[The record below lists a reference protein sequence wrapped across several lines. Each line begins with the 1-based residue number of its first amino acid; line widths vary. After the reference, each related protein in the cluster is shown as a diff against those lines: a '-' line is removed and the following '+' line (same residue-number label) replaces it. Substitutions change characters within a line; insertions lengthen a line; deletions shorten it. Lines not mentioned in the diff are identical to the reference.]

1 MLKGTGRVFSEIGV
15 PAAGVEAGFANGF
28 MYTRM
33 RPLIGADRPRTTL
46 PPLVLLKLV
55 TRLHPEFRR
64 RERRAKA
71 SLSARPAPA
80 LAVVQQWESEIRPRL
95 LERNRALQAVDLDT
109 LSDNDLEQH
118 LGALLDHALEN
129 FTLHFWLH
137 GHDLGPIARYLHSAI
152 GWGLDPVEAIDAL
165 AGASPSTSLPRESLL
180 ELRRLVDESDH
191 PVRSLEDL
199 RSSSDEAAGLLD
211 RYLADRAMVM
221 TTGYDLTS
229 LTLGELPDVVMRSI
243 LSAVGGKAVEAD
255 DIAAGLSTKVEPAM
269 RAEFDELLHDARSV
283 MDMRDDNGPMT
294 SEWPAGLLRHGL
306 LAAGQRLAAQGY
318 ADEPEQVFE
327 LTEAEA
333 RSLFSGVR
341 PSAGELAS
349 RRERRLLNARLTPP
363 VVLGDPEP
371 APPDDMLPP
380 SQAKLV
386 AMVQT
391 SLKFLGMDGEGTTEG
406 MTGVGVGSESYI
418 GRARTAFSAEEAID
432 KLEDGDVLIVRATSP
447 AFNSVLA
454 IAGAVVTTD
463 GGLLSHAA
471 VLARELGIPALVG
484 VSGALDI
491 EDGASVEVDPVAG
504 TIRVLA

>member
-1 MLKGTGRVFSEIGV
+1 
-15 PAAGVEAGFANGF
+15 
-28 MYTRM
+28 
-33 RPLIGADRPRTTL
+33 
-46 PPLVLLKLV
+46 
-55 TRLHPEFRR
+55 
-64 RERRAKA
+64 
-71 SLSARPAPA
+71 
-80 LAVVQQWESEIRPRL
+80 
-95 LERNRALQAVDLDT
+95 
-109 LSDNDLEQH
+109 
-118 LGALLDHALEN
+118 
-129 FTLHFWLH
+129 
-137 GHDLGPIARYLHSAI
+137 
-152 GWGLDPVEAIDAL
+152 
-165 AGASPSTSLPRESLL
+165 
-180 ELRRLVDESDH
+180 
-191 PVRSLEDL
+191 
-199 RSSSDEAAGLLD
+199 
-211 RYLADRAMVM
+211 
-221 TTGYDLTS
+221 
-229 LTLGELPDVVMRSI
+229 
-243 LSAVGGKAVEAD
+243 
-255 DIAAGLSTKVEPAM
+255 
-269 RAEFDELLHDARSV
+269 
-283 MDMRDDNGPMT
+283 MRDDNGPMT